1 MQLEDLAREMDSIIY
16 NKPKQKEK
24 EIKKAEE
31 NMKRIVNDFKL
42 LDKDYIRKPQQEE
55 VEEEII
61 YFD

>member
-31 NMKRIVNDFKL
+31 NMKKIVSDLKL